1 MGVGGLGGLGD
12 WEGVSDG
19 GGGRF
24 NLKITLENESGQKTK
39 KFRNLEFFYSKRAS
53 SPAGNEV
60 QTQKTENRPTYGDFG
75 IWLPESPTSPNFKTH
90 ERIILHGLPQA
101 WTNFFCTP

>member
-1 MGVGGLGGLGD
+1 MIKNVPKRAPSP
-12 WEGVSDG
+12 E
-19 GGGRF
+19 
-24 NLKITLENESGQKTK
+24 KNEVLDKKLK
-39 KFRNLEFFYSKRAS
+39 KFEILHFFYSKRAS

-90 ERIILHGLPQA
+90 KGFVLHDDTYIPCNVY
-101 WTNFFCTP
+101 T